1 MKILHTADW
10 HLGKKLDHFSRLAEQ
25 AEVLDEICAIATEE
39 KPDLILIAGD
49 IYDAFNPPT
58 EAQRLLYETLVR
70 LSKNGQIPVLAIAGN
85 HDSPEKIESPDALAQ
100 LNGILFSG
108 LPKSR
113 IDFQSKVPGFEVL
126 RSDFGFIEL
135 TINGLD
141 YPVRI
146 IHTAYP
152 NENRLQ
158 IDLNSEEK
166 EQLLRDYLA
175 IHWKELADQYCDTA
189 GVNLLVTHA
198 FVMAKGGEVPPEP
211 EDEKPINI
219 GGAQSIYSE
228 NFPDQMQY
236 VALGHLHRKQI
247 VDQQPCPIVYSS
259 SVLAYSFAEANQ
271 TKYVALI
278 DAAPGVPSKVDFL
291 PLTKGKKLAKA
302 TFQDIDD
309 AIKWLKAHE
318 SDLVEVTIQTKD
330 FLTVELKKTLNEV
343 HPNIIRIIPE
353 LLLEGEIPKSK
364 TLASETMEDLFTQY
378 FQKAKGGLAPSQEL
392 LDIFKEILQAE
403 AQ

>member
-1 MKILHTADW
+1 
-10 HLGKKLDHFSRLAEQ
+10 
-25 AEVLDEICAIATEE
+25 
-39 KPDLILIAGD
+39 
-49 IYDAFNPPT
+49 
-58 EAQRLLYETLVR
+58 
-70 LSKNGQIPVLAIAGN
+70 
-85 HDSPEKIESPDALAQ
+85 
-100 LNGILFSG
+100 
-108 LPKSR
+108 
-113 IDFQSKVPGFEVL
+113 
-126 RSDFGFIEL
+126 
-135 TINGLD
+135 
-141 YPVRI
+141 
-146 IHTAYP
+146 
-152 NENRLQ
+152 
-158 IDLNSEEK
+158 
-166 EQLLRDYLA
+166 
-175 IHWKELADQYCDTA
+175 
-189 GVNLLVTHA
+189 
-198 FVMAKGGEVPPEP
+198 
-211 EDEKPINI
+211 
-219 GGAQSIYSE
+219 
-228 NFPDQMQY
+228 MQY